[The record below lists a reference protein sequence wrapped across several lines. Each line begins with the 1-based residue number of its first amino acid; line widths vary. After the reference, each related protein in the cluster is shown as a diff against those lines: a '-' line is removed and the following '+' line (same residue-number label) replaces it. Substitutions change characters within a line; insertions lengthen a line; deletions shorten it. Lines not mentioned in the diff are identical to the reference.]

1 MLAFSIRIKYMD
13 KKNDKLKEV
22 LIGKDHLQITIR
34 VLLITVLVVALFAG
48 LGYMIDTWFDTKPLG
63 MIAGLLIGFPTTQ
76 FIIYKKFR
84 NFPENLK

>member
-13 KKNDKLKEV
+13 KKNEKLKDMV
-22 LIGKDHLQITIR
+22 VGKDHLQITIR

>member
-1 MLAFSIRIKYMD
+1 MLAFSIRIKFMD

-34 VLLITVLVVALFAG
+34 VMLITVLIVAIFTG
-48 LGYMIDTWFDTKPLG
+48 LGYWIDTIFETKPLG
-63 MIAGLLIGFPTTQ
+63 MIIGLLIGFPTTQ
-76 FIIYKKFR
+76 YVIYKKFK